1 MNENKRLAGAEGIIF
16 WTYTWIVVSY
26 FFALSY
32 LSNAFQSI
40 IIDNPNLSSLVFNA
54 QYITDLQHTS
64 VLIAGLIL
72 TGGLALKIGDL
83 KKPINW
89 LKALPLL
96 LFLVPMIASL
106 GYFQCRYEIGG
117 ACANDSVIGIYVGS
131 LLLLSLLI
139 GFLLTR
145 APIPAT
151 AFKIALIPLA
161 VVMIGSLYSMLV
173 AVSWGQAAL
182 AMKDSLASDLLVLGN
197 YDDLPG
203 GWRSWISTGIL
214 LQVVFAALSVLG
226 MGLSL
231 SALFNKSKPAAAPA
245 KKRR

>member
-26 FFALSY
+26 FFTLSY

-40 IIDNPNLSSLVFNA
+40 IVNNPNLSGLVFNA

-83 KKPINW
+83 KKSTNW
-89 LKALPLL
+89 LKAIPLV
-96 LFLVPMIASL
+96 LFLVPTLASF

-117 ACANDSVIGIYVGS
+117 ACANESVIGIYVGS
-131 LLLLSLLI
+131 LLLLSLFI

-145 APIPAT
+145 APIPAA

-161 VVMIGSLYSMLV
+161 VVMIGSLYSLLV

-182 AMKDSLASDLLVLGN
+182 AMKDSYASDLLVLGN

-203 GWRSWISTGIL
+203 GWRSWISTGIF
-214 LQVVFAALSVLG
+214 LQVVFAALSALG
-226 MGLSL
+226 MGLSVA
-231 SALFNKSKPAAAPA
+231 ALFNKSKPSTVPA
-245 KKRR
+245 KKKR

>member
-40 IIDNPNLSSLVFNA
+40 IVDNPNLSGLVFNA

-83 KKPINW
+83 KKPTNW
-89 LKALPLL
+89 LKAIPLL
-96 LFLVPMIASL
+96 LFLVPLIASL

-117 ACANDSVIGIYVGS
+117 ACANDSFIGI
-131 LLLLSLLI
+131 
-139 GFLLTR
+139 LLTR
-145 APIPAT
+145 APIPT
-151 AFKIALIPLA
+151 VAFKIALIPLA
-161 VVMIGSLYSMLV
+161 IVMIGSLYSMLV

-231 SALFNKSKPAAAPA
+231 SALFSKSKSAAAPA
-245 KKRR
+245 KKRH